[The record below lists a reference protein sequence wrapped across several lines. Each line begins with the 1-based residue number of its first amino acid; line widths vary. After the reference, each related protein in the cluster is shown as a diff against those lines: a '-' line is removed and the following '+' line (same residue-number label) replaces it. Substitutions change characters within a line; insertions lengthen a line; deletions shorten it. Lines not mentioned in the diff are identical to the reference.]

1 MLRRLD
7 SSEENIIEYEVT
19 DKITEEEN
27 DQMLGELRNLI
38 EMYGTIKVFVRAHSI
53 PTPELSAVSER
64 LSFAKEHLD
73 KIEKYALVTD
83 SRILTALENLIDPAT
98 KMELKVFPPE
108 KEEEARAWL
117 RDFTMGETRN
127 ISEDLKE

>member
-19 DKITEEEN
+19 ENVTEEESKRI
-27 DQMLGELRNLI
+27 LEELNNLI
-38 EMYGTIKVFVRAHSI
+38 KMYGSIKVFIRAYSI
-53 PTPELSAVSER
+53 PTPELSAVSDR
-64 LSFAKEHLD
+64 LSFAKDHLS

-83 SRILTALENLIDPAT
+83 SRINTALENMIDPDIN
-98 KMELKVFPPE
+98 MELKVFPPE

-117 RDFTMGETRN
+117 RDFSMGETSI
-127 ISEDLKE
+127 ISENLKE

>member
-7 SSEENIIEYEVT
+7 SNEDNIIEYEVME
-19 DKITEEEN
+19 KISEEDSKRIVE
-27 DQMLGELRNLI
+27 ELNNHI
-38 EMYGTIKVFVRAHSI
+38 EMYGTIKVFIRAHSI
-53 PTPELSAVSER
+53 PTPELSAVSDR
-64 LSFAKEHLD
+64 LSFAMDHLT

-83 SRILTALENLIDPAT
+83 SRINAVLERMIDPAIN
-98 KMELKVFPPE
+98 MELKVFPPE

-117 RDFTMGETRN
+117 RDHSMGETRI